1 MNTRYKEKEE
11 YTSFLEYIKEE
22 RNETSNFAKSLL
34 SFVLGMFIVLAFAVW
49 FLHQENLVKSVFGE
63 NSALTNELLSISGSI
78 KTHGRASFNLPSFG
92 RPKNIL
98 LLGVDS
104 NGDGTDKWDGTRT
117 DTIILMNIDPNSHS
131 VNAIS
136 IPRDSKVYID
146 NHGTNK
152 INSAHAFGGIK
163 LCKKTIEDTLG
174 VRVDK
179 YIMVHDDAV
188 KDVVNVLGG
197 IPIYV
202 EKRMNYDDY
211 AGKLHIHLEKGLNVL
226 DGTQAVGYLRFRH
239 DGLGDIGRT
248 QRQQW
253 FLKGFIDKV
262 KTPQAL
268 AKLPE
273 LLSVVKDDIKTDM
286 SVYEL
291 SQLANVARGLSDG
304 GVQIATLPGAPNQH
318 GYISYWI
325 LDPEKTQE
333 TINRLIYREETP
345 VDTDVKLTAGIMYV
359 PSKLTEANELKAQ
372 FEAMG
377 YKVNCLEASGLPHS
391 QFLAHNKNVSN
402 SFYNYI
408 RKRIPSMERIQ
419 YVYDPLKNYS
429 VSSDFTVILAN

>member
-1 MNTRYKEKEE
+1 M
-11 YTSFLEYIKEE
+11 
-22 RNETSNFAKSLL
+22 
-34 SFVLGMFIVLAFAVW
+34 
-49 FLHQENLVKSVFGE
+49 
-63 NSALTNELLSISGSI
+63 
-78 KTHGRASFNLPSFG
+78 
-92 RPKNIL
+92 
-98 LLGVDS
+98 
-104 NGDGTDKWDGTRT
+104 
-117 DTIILMNIDPNSHS
+117 
-131 VNAIS
+131 
-136 IPRDSKVYID
+136 
-146 NHGTNK
+146 
-152 INSAHAFGGIK
+152 
-163 LCKKTIEDTLG
+163 
-174 VRVDK
+174 
-179 YIMVHDDAV
+179 
-188 KDVVNVLGG
+188 GG

-333 TINRLIYREETP
+333 TINRLIYREETS

-408 RKRIPSMERIQ
+408 RKRIPSMEKIQ

>member
-1 MNTRYKEKEE
+1 LTDSKAELISAIKSKEAFSIDGTVTKDGKAYRINEYYDFSTASKFDVAAWAYKAELLTEAEKIDC
-11 YTSFLEYIKEE
+11 YCDLIIE
-22 RNETSNFAKSLL
+22 RNFENIYCLESIHSEIVEYQSNTEL
-34 SFVLGMFIVLAFAVW
+34 SSEV
-49 FLHQENLVKSVFGE
+49 
-63 NSALTNELLSISGSI
+63 
-78 KTHGRASFNLPSFG
+78 
-92 RPKNIL
+92 
-98 LLGVDS
+98 
-104 NGDGTDKWDGTRT
+104 
-117 DTIILMNIDPNSHS
+117 
-131 VNAIS
+131 
-136 IPRDSKVYID
+136 
-146 NHGTNK
+146 TNK

-333 TINRLIYREETP
+333 TINRLIYREETS

-408 RKRIPSMERIQ
+408 RKRIPSMEKIQ